1 MTLAAEQYFMNQQ
14 QQYVK
19 AQRSRFRGKVLTNG
33 GERQEEKDCVKTCW
47 LTDWK
52 DEWRKNKAMTK
63 WLYDST
69 AELEVFLQATGSHVG
84 SFVF

>member
-33 GERQEEKDCVKTCW
+33 GERQEEKDCVKTC
-47 LTDWK
+47 
-52 DEWRKNKAMTK
+52 
-63 WLYDST
+63 
-69 AELEVFLQATGSHVG
+69 
-84 SFVF
+84 